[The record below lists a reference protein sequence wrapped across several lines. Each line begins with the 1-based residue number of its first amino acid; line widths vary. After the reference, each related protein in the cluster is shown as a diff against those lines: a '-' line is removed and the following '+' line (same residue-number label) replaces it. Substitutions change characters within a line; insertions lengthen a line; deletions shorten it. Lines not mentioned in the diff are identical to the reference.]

1 MGKKTSN
8 RRRIEDRRRSE
19 VVHVKPRRDES
30 IDPHE
35 TDILV
40 VRPHKGHEVDQSDE
54 SEHDEFRD
62 VE

>member
-1 MGKKTSN
+1 MMPCG
-8 RRRIEDRRRSE
+8 
-19 VVHVKPRRDES
+19 DES

-35 TDILV
+35 TDVLV
-40 VRPHKGHEVDQSDE
+40 VRPQKGNEVNQSDE